1 MLDESL
7 IKKLNVVEDAVLR
20 LSSLGELTAEELEAF
35 DTLVDRLLEEH
46 PDRRY
51 REMQADREQ
60 AAFKVVDSL
69 IESKQ

>member
-60 AAFKVVDSL
+60 TAFKVVDSL